1 MTYKKTVVK
10 YWPVL
15 MLKDNYHAVIKYK
28 NKVYKTYV
36 AVIYWPNIVSMAHKS
51 SSQILA
57 CSNVKSQL
65 SQCHK
70 GQKLM

>member
-10 YWPVL
+10 YWPVIINARSQL
-15 MLKDNYHAVIKYK
+15 SRCHKIQ

-36 AVIYWPNIVSMAHKS
+36 AVIYWPNIVSMAHKN

-57 CSNVKSQL
+57 CSNAKSQL
-65 SQCHK
+65 SQGHK
-70 GQKLM
+70 RQ